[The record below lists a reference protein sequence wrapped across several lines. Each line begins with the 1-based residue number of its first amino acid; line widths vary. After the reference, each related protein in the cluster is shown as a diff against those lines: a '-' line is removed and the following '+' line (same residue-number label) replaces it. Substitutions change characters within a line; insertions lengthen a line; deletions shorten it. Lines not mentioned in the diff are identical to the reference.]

1 MALIEEARSKIRVI
15 RSKLIHREYIR
26 ELDNNNRLLA
36 IGQLL
41 LLPVSCY
48 VLETTGASWL
58 SEFEPITSR
67 REPTFKFTTVSL
79 AI

>member
-15 RSKLIHREYIR
+15 RSKLIHREDIR

-41 LLPVSCY
+41 LVPISCCFRNY
-48 VLETTGASWL
+48 NSWP
-58 SEFEPITSR
+58 SNQ
-67 REPTFKFTTVSL
+67 
-79 AI
+79 